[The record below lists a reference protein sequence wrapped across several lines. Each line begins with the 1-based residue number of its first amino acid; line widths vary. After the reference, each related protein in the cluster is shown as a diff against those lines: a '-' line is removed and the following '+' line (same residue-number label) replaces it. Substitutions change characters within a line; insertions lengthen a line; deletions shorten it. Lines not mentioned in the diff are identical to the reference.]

1 MNEII
6 AIFYLFSIFLLT
18 FLVLFLGVFWGF
30 QIYYTIAK
38 NRIVFVPTFS
48 KKVLKEIKKYI
59 QKAKIN
65 TKEYNLVELGCG
77 TANVSNWLLKNF
89 EFKKAIGV
97 EIDFITY
104 FTAKFFSAFRKSKI
118 QFIRKDVLKYDVPKQ
133 SIIYLYL
140 RSTIVTQLYIQNKFK
155 ESLVFSLTFPIRGIK
170 PSKTVELNNFYD
182 KLYIYDFR
190 SK

>member
-133 SIIYLYL
+133 SVIYLYL

>member
-170 PSKTVELNNFYD
+170 PSKTVKLNNFYD